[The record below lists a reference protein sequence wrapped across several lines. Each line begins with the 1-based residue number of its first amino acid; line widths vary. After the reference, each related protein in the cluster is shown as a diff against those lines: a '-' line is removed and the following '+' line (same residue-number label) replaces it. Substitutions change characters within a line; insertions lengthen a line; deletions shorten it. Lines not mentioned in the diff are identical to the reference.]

1 MLFISE
7 FHNVFTSTIIR
18 SRYYL
23 DLFFQSVYGICQPP
37 FPGVVNRSD
46 DILLSSS
53 AQVMFFPGSFLS
65 SDQLTMLLQS
75 IMSPGQVALP
85 AVMVFLPFPAVVIW
99 SRDFSPVTKQFVFK
113 TTLLMADLLPRLTLA
128 AVKVAVKV
136 TVKVAVKVSVNIGDS
151 ICDKRRRRAE
161 VTNHGRCSVPRW
173 QSCNVWTSVSVIRN
187 SDETCNKAIKA
198 ASFEK
203 STTTVTDLWPW
214 STSCCWC
221 KRVYIAFSF

>member
-1 MLFISE
+1 MGSAPTRLTPRALSS
-7 FHNVFTSTIIR
+7 HPPMIIR

-75 IMSPGQVALP
+75 KMSPGQVALP
-85 AVMVFLPFPAVVIW
+85 AVMAFLPFPAVVIW

-128 AVKVAVKV
+128 PVKVAVKV
-136 TVKVAVKVSVNIGDS
+136 TVKVTVKVAVNSGDS

-161 VTNHGRCSVPRW
+161 VTNHGRCSIPRW
-173 QSCNVWTSVSVIRN
+173 QSSNVWTSVSVIRN

-203 STTTVTDLWPW
+203 STTTVTDL
-214 STSCCWC
+214 
-221 KRVYIAFSF
+221 